1 MTAQIIDGKIMAQNL
16 RDELAQKVA
25 HLPTSP
31 YLAVV
36 LVGNDE
42 ASIIYDRNKQKAA
55 EAIGMKCKIHHLPE
69 ETTQND
75 LLQLIDNLNH
85 DVLVNGIIVQMPLPK
100 HLNSNEIVES
110 IDHAKDV
117 DGFGIYNLGLL
128 HANDSSAMVAATP
141 QGVLYMLQHTL
152 GNLTGKHAVIIG
164 RSNIVGRPLASLLL
178 NNHCTVTIAHSK
190 TVDLPSI
197 VSKADI
203 VVAACGVAKMV
214 KKEWIKEGATVIDVG
229 INRVDGKICGD
240 VDFDNVKEVA
250 SYITPVP
257 GGVGPMTVTMLL
269 NNTLRA
275 YLNQNSSLKK

>member
-69 ETTQND
+69 ETTQNE

-85 DVLVNGIIVQMPLPK
+85 DVSVNGIIVQMPLPK
-100 HLNSNEIVES
+100 HFNSNEIVES